1 MIHYAKNSQEARNLL
16 LDIHDGQQSYALTL
30 NSCRCGDGYAISDP
44 IDESKKVVICQSCE
58 AEVDRLIPLDNYAVD
73 GFAYDPRTDKPM
85 PMPSEYK
92 LIDGTMEESDKDHMM
107 EDVYYYIKRHKDM
120 LTKEGRYL
128 LIQYLGDDNITI
140 GIYEH

>member
-1 MIHYAKNSQEARNLL
+1 MRYYAKNSQEARSML
-16 LDIHDGQQSYALTL
+16 LDMHNGQQSYALTL
-30 NSCRCGDGYAISDP
+30 ESCGCGDGYAISDP
-44 IDESKKVVICQSCE
+44 IDDSKKVVICHTCE

-73 GFAYDPRTDKPM
+73 GFGYDPRTDKPL

-92 LIDGTMEESDKDHMM
+92 LLEDTMEESDKDHML
-107 EDVYYYIKRHKDM
+107 EDVFYYMKRHKNM

>member
-1 MIHYAKNSQEARNLL
+1 ML
-16 LDIHDGQQSYALTL
+16 LDMHNGQQSSALTL
-30 NSCRCGDGYAISDP
+30 ESCGCGDGYAISDP
-44 IDESKKVVICQSCE
+44 KDDSKKVVICHTCE

-73 GFAYDPRTDKPM
+73 GFGYDPRTDKPL

-92 LIDGTMEESDKDHMM
+92 LLEDTMEESDKDHML
-107 EDVYYYIKRHKDM
+107 EDVFYYMKRHKNM